1 MIGRLCMEDDVL
13 RTGIAVPDDLRS
25 GSRVL
30 IADAGAYD
38 RSMAYRFGRG

>member
-1 MIGRLCMEDDVL
+1 MEDVVL
-13 RTGIAVPDDLRS
+13 RVGIAAPDEIRA
-25 GSRVL
+25 GARVL